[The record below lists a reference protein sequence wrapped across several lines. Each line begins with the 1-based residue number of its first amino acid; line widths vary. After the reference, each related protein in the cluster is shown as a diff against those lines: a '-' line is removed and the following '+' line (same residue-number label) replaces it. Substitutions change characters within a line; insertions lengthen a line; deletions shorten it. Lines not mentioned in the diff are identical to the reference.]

1 MDKKDL
7 ILECTKEI
15 EESIDFEFFKTL
27 FDPVRC
33 DIIKYLAINGANN
46 IKDISENFAQ
56 DRSVISRHLDLMHR
70 HGIVNKTKEN
80 RSIFYELNDKYI
92 LEKFEL
98 TATNLKK
105 INTSVKFKKGSLAFF
120 KKHYNMHMCALKYS
134 YVHQFN

>member
-105 INTSVKFKKGSLAFF
+105 LIR
-120 KKHYNMHMCALKYS
+120 
-134 YVHQFN
+134 Q